1 MLHSEQPQH
10 GNRLTQSLM
19 LVCMLGGILLFA
31 VSMYVPSFPAALQ
44 TIGLAMLVA
53 GIALVGFYQTH
64 YIYRIEPDSRGG
76 EGYDFVVV
84 QIKSRREMVVCRLGL
99 ADVRAIERQTE
110 QNREAIKKQYAEQKL
125 TVHSYCVDLMPAS
138 SQYISF
144 DDGGELVVIRLQASE
159 KLISFLKENLPKE

>member
-10 GNRLTQSLM
+10 GNHLAKALL
-19 LVCMLGGILLFA
+19 LVCMVGGVLLFA

-44 TIGLAMLVA
+44 MIGLAMLVA

-64 YIYRIEPDSRGG
+64 YVYRIEPDSRGG
-76 EGYDFVVV
+76 EGYDFVVT
-84 QIKSRREMVVCRLGL
+84 QIKSRRESVVCRLGL
-99 ADVRAIERQTE
+99 ADVRAIEQQTAE
-110 QNREAIKKQYAEQKL
+110 NREAIKKTFAEQKL
-125 TVHSYCVDLMPAS
+125 TVHSYCVDLMPES

-159 KLISFLKENLPKE
+159 RLVELLKQNLPQE